1 MELILASASPRRKE
15 LFKMIGLSFS
25 AVASDANEDIPV
37 LEASEYVERLA
48 QIKAQSVKARFP
60 GACVVGCDT
69 IVLLDGKI
77 IGKPRD
83 EDDAYR
89 ILSRLSGRTHSV
101 YTGLAV
107 ITDKTLSVE
116 HDVTQVTFASMSAD
130 EIRSYIRTGE
140 PMDKAGAY
148 GIQGMGGIFVNRI
161 DGCYFTVIGLP
172 LPKLYRALLRVGIYP
187 NGMAKREAALP
198 VK

>member
-15 LFKMIGLSFS
+15 LFNMIGLVFR

-37 LEASEYVERLA
+37 MEASKYVERLA
-48 QIKAQSVKARFP
+48 LVKAQSVKARYP

-69 IVLLDGKI
+69 IVFLDGKI

-83 EDDAYR
+83 EEDAYR
-89 ILSRLSGRTHSV
+89 ILSQLSGRTHSV

-107 ITDKTLSVE
+107 ITDNTLSVE
-116 HDVTQVTFASMSAD
+116 HDVTNVTFAEMGAD

-161 DGCYFTVIGLP
+161 EGCYFTVIGLP
-172 LPKLYRALLRVGIYP
+172 LPKLYRALLKVGIYP
-187 NGMAKREAALP
+187 DAMAKQDTAI
-198 VK
+198 